1 MIRRY
6 PQTIRLDGHSYEV
19 EKILKEDFYSVNVLY
34 RSSESARRYVLKL
47 SGFRFIFGQILQPW
61 SGLMNWREYQ
71 IYKQVVD
78 IEGVPALGPRLGWN
92 GYFHEYVEGKTLFEI
107 KKDNGLV
114 PETLFS
120 DLRRVVD
127 TLHERRIF
135 YVDLNKLG
143 NIIAGD
149 DGKTYLIDYQISLP
163 FPRKGFLAWLTK
175 PIFEL
180 LAQDDIYHLYKHKSY
195 FQPEKMSQAEV
206 QFAKK
211 SQLKLLFD
219 NLLWKNFRSVKR
231 FFYPHGSNEI
241 IWYKWKKMQQSGEAS
256 SMEMP

>member
-6 PQTIRLDGHSYEV
+6 PQTISLDGHSYEV

-34 RSSESARRYVLKL
+34 RSAETSRRYVLKL

-71 IYKQVVD
+71 IYKNLVD

-107 KKDNGLV
+107 KKESGVV
-114 PETLFS
+114 PDSLFV
-120 DLRRVVD
+120 DLRRIID
-127 TLHERRIF
+127 TLHSRRIF

-143 NIIAGD
+143 NIIVGD

-163 FPRKGFLAWLTK
+163 FPKSGVLAALTK
-175 PIFEL
+175 PIFAL

-195 FQPEKMSQAEV
+195 FQPEKMSEEEKQL
-206 QFAKK
+206 AKK
-211 SQLKLLFD
+211 SQLKLIFD
-219 NLLWKNFRSVKR
+219 NLLWKNFRRIKR
-231 FFYPHGSNEI
+231 AFYPHGSNEI
-241 IWYKWKKMQQSGEAS
+241 IWYKWNKMQKDGSAS
-256 SMEMP
+256 TMEMP